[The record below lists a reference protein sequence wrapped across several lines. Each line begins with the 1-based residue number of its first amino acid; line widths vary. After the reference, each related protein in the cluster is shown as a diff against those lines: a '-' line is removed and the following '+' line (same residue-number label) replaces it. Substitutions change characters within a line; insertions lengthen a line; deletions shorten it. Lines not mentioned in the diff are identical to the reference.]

1 MNDLIEQIGFDELS
15 GIIETNILKKV
26 LETSLGNHKIRIN
39 ELSNMRLIKMNKRE
53 DGMMSRRDWQ
63 LI

>member
-39 ELSNMRLIKMNKRE
+39 ELNE
-53 DGMMSRRDWQ
+53 
-63 LI
+63 